1 MRSFL
6 STLGFSFPEG
16 VRLVKKGVEYSL
28 VCDHPIRLLQINRP
42 LFELLQGLT
51 AGESLCGLTAGLPP
65 SGRKKTEGVILSLAA
80 GGFLDL
86 HSTGFLQ
93 DESDYPFVSVII
105 PVKNRPEE
113 IRDCLSSLA
122 ALDYPGEKLEII
134 VVDDGS
140 TDNTG
145 EAANAFDVNLIR
157 FPVSRGPSACRNA
170 GAGEAKGEILA
181 FLDSD
186 CCVSRG
192 WLKELVPFFAFGEV
206 GAVGGFV
213 EGYFKESPLDR
224 YEEVFSS
231 LNMGRRILLGRR
243 SGSGFYVPTCNLL
256 VRKDV
261 FNLAGGLTEGMHV
274 GEDVDF
280 CWRLRDLGHSLLYVP
295 AGGSVAHRH
304 RNKLSQMLRRRFEY
318 GTSEAALYLKHP
330 EKKKQ
335 FSVPLFDG
343 LSFLTLSCAVLS
355 GTPALLL
362 LIPFFFAA
370 GYAQKAVFLKKI
382 QVVISHKSLFLS
394 AVRSTFSFYY
404 YAGFHLIRYYL
415 VPLIILGFVHPPLWL
430 LLLIMLAL
438 VSLVDYRNKKPLL
451 PFPVF
456 LFYYVLEHGFYQA
469 GVFAGCVKHRCFR
482 CYLPQLRAAR

>member
-1 MRSFL
+1 VHSFF

-16 VRLVKKGVEYSL
+16 VRLVKKDAEYLL

-51 AGESLCGLTAGLPP
+51 AGVSLCRLTAGLPP
-65 SGRKKTEGVILSLAA
+65 SGRKKTEGLILSLVA

-86 HSTGFLQ
+86 HSTGFLP
-93 DESDYPFVSVII
+93 EENYPSVSVVI
-105 PVKNRPEE
+105 PVRNRPEE
-113 IRDCLSSLA
+113 IRDCLTSLV

-145 EAANAFDVNLIR
+145 EAAAAFKVKLIR
-157 FPVSRGPSACRNA
+157 FPASRGPSACRNA
-170 GAGEAKGEILA
+170 GAGVAKGEILA

-186 CCVSRG
+186 CRASRG

-213 EGYFKESPLDR
+213 EGYFKASPLDR

-231 LNMGRRILLGRR
+231 LNMGRRILLGRH
-243 SGSGFYVPTCNLL
+243 SSSGFYVPTCNLL
-256 VRKDV
+256 VRREV
-261 FNLAGGLTEGMHV
+261 FNLAGGFTEGMHV

-295 AGGSVAHRH
+295 AGSVAHRH
-304 RNKLSQMLRRRFEY
+304 RNKLSQMLKRRFAY

-343 LSFLTLSCAVLS
+343 LSFLALSSAVLS
-355 GTPALLL
+355 STPALLL
-362 LIPFFFAA
+362 LVPVFFAA
-370 GYAQKAVFLKKI
+370 GYAQRAVFLKKS
-382 QVVISHKSLFLS
+382 QVAISRKSLFLS
-394 AVRSTFSFYY
+394 AVRNTFSFYY

-415 VPLIILGFVHPPLWL
+415 VTLIIAGFLQPPLGL

-438 VSLVDYRNKKPLL
+438 VSLVDYRIKKPLL

-456 LFYYVLEHGFYQA
+456 LFYYLLEHGFYQA
-469 GVFAGCVKHRCFR
+469 GVFAGCLKHRYFR
-482 CYLPQLRAAR
+482 CYLPQLRVTR